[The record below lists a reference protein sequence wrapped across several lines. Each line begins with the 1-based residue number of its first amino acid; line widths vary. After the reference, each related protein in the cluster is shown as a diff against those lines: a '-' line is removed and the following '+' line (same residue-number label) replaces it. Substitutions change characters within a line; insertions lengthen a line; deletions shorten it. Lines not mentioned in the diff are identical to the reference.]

1 MWFVPK
7 VQDGA
12 QAGKGEEGKQV
23 EWGRGGEDRPTRR
36 LAPRWGCTKRAAS
49 TLTTQHLSVSV
60 PDLFI
65 QTLHTSLLGKA
76 TNGKFPNTCKT
87 PSIRTQNKPEVFTD
101 LNLL

>member
-1 MWFVPK
+1 MRPR
-7 VQDGA
+7 GL
-12 QAGKGEEGKQV
+12 
-23 EWGRGGEDRPTRR
+23 GRRTRR
-36 LAPRWGCTKRAAS
+36 RAPRLGLHEQRGLNAYHSAS
-49 TLTTQHLSVSV
+49 HSVSV

-101 LNLL
+101 FHLLQAWHQSQKFSS

>member
-1 MWFVPK
+1 MRPP
-7 VQDGA
+7 GL
-12 QAGKGEEGKQV
+12 G
-23 EWGRGGEDRPTRR
+23 RPTRR
-36 LAPRWGCTKRAAS
+36 RAPRVGLHEACGLDAYYSAS
-49 TLTTQHLSVSV
+49 HSVSE

-101 LNLL
+101 FNLL